1 MDKKL
6 KAISKVSLALA
17 LLGAA
22 APVTVTAPTAM
33 AAKKAAKKS
42 TKKTKKAKKS
52 KKKVVKKTNAQK
64 YAPKAKSVTVKAGS
78 KTRYI
83 TIPSASI
90 NYTTGAIS
98 NRLYSSRLA

>member
-42 TKKTKKAKKS
+42 TKKTKRQRS
-52 KKKVVKKTNAQK
+52 L
-64 YAPKAKSVTVKAGS
+64 
-78 KTRYI
+78 RR
-83 TIPSASI
+83 
-90 NYTTGAIS
+90 
-98 NRLYSSRLA
+98 RL